1 VLQRKPS
8 LTDQAKAY
16 IKQRILD
23 GDFAGDRIP
32 AETDLAAEL
41 GVSRTTIR
49 DALSRLEN
57 EGVVYRRQGSGT
69 FVNEPGLQIRIRLE
83 EIWSYE
89 AVLEAHGYT
98 PATRILDV
106 NTAPARRK
114 EADALQVETGEP
126 LISVRKLFLEDEEPV
141 ILVVN
146 QVPAA
151 TITESYEPDDWKQPV
166 FEFLSAFGRE
176 HLAYYLSEIVPLVA
190 DKTLARTLHV
200 RPGSPILSFAEV
212 GYNDENSPILLT
224 QSYIRDDLLR
234 LRLIR
239 RQA

>member
-1 VLQRKPS
+1 MLQRKPS

-32 AETDLAAEL
+32 AEMDLAAEL

-69 FVNEPGLQIRIRLE
+69 FVNEPGLQIKTRLE

-98 PATRILDV
+98 PATRILEV
-106 NTAPARRK
+106 STAPASA
-114 EADALQVETGEP
+114 EIANSLHIEP
-126 LISVRKLFLEDEEPV
+126 GAPMITVRKLFLENEKPV

-151 TITESYEPDDWKQPV
+151 KITTPHQPDDWKQPV
-166 FEFLSAFGRE
+166 FEFLAAFARE
-176 HLAYYLSEIVPLVA
+176 NLIYYLSEIMPLVA
-190 DKTLARTLHV
+190 SEELARVLDV
-200 RPGSPILSFAEV
+200 QPGTALLSFAEV
-212 GYNDENSPILLT
+212 GYNDENHPILLT
-224 QSYIRDDLLR
+224 HSYIRDDLLR

>member
-1 VLQRKPS
+1 MLQRKPS
-8 LTDQAKAY
+8 LTEQAKAY
-16 IKQRILD
+16 IKQRIID
-23 GDFAGDRIP
+23 GAFPGDRIP
-32 AETDLAAEL
+32 AETELAAEL

-69 FVNEPGLQIRIRLE
+69 FVNEPGLQIKIRLE

-106 NTAPARRK
+106 DTAPANSR
-114 EADALQVETGEP
+114 EAELLQIETGAP
-126 LISVRKLFLEDEEPV
+126 LITVRKLFLEDEEPV
-141 ILVVN
+141 ILAVN
-146 QVPAA
+146 QVPAV
-151 TITESYEPDDWKQPV
+151 TIAEPYEPDDWKQPI

-176 HLAYYLSEIVPLVA
+176 HLAYYLSEIVPLVV
-190 DKTLARTLHV
+190 DGTLARTLRV
-200 RPGSPILSFAEV
+200 RPGTALLSFAEV
-212 GYNDENSPILLT
+212 GYNDENNPILLT